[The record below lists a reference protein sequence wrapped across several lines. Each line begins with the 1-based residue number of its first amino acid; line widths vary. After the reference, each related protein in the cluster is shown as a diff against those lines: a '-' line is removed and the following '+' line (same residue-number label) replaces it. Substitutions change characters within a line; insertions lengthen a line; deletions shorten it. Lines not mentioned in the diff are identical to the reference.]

1 MARRQRV
8 RDNDDSSLTTQAML
22 AGLLVNNKELLA
34 YLRATHEVRYQHDDV
49 ATASLIG
56 NWIDETKNRA

>member
-1 MARRQRV
+1 
-8 RDNDDSSLTTQAML
+8 ML
-22 AGLLVNNKELLA
+22 AGLRVNNKELLA